1 MKGLRIDAPNARNFK
16 NVFRSVLDDLNRYYW
31 LIDTQSGPFSTTDK
45 PNFRELDAEIDRYR
59 VDVPELRD
67 TSSSLWRP
75 GVFRFADLLV
85 VDEFTYLVGIEGSE
99 KEVVAIVPSLSD
111 APGISPKLFSSLEKN
126 DGAAL
131 LHLNECWEV
140 YSTNLSL
147 MNRISKMHSVGP
159 ADSDAL

>member
-85 VDEFTYLVGIEGSE
+85 WM
-99 KEVVAIVPSLSD
+99 
-111 APGISPKLFSSLEKN
+111 SS
-126 DGAAL
+126 
-131 LHLNECWEV
+131 
-140 YSTNLSL
+140 
-147 MNRISKMHSVGP
+147 RI
-159 ADSDAL
+159 